1 MPKSNF
7 DSAAINI
14 KLLKFQKNW
23 INHLIYYCFM
33 SNQQIPNKTLSVIL
47 VYLKK
52 KHARDRLKLKSWE
65 KTVQVFWASMIP
77 IILPIHWYFRFI
89 QAFSILWVV
98 HSLKSSLT
106 AHFSL
111 WKVVFGSTLLYD
123 PSSRVH
129 LNGIENLRYV
139 KEMK

>member
-1 MPKSNF
+1 MPISNF

-52 KHARDRLKLKSWE
+52 KHARDSSNSKVWKKLYK
-65 KTVQVFWASMIP
+65 
-77 IILPIHWYFRFI
+77 YFEP
-89 QAFSILWVV
+89 V
-98 HSLKSSLT
+98 
-106 AHFSL
+106 
-111 WKVVFGSTLLYD
+111 
-123 PSSRVH
+123 
-129 LNGIENLRYV
+129 
-139 KEMK
+139 